1 MDTTAINNLRIIK
14 ELPTDLESFNL
25 IIQGNKLSVSSDDNY
40 KNISSFQE
48 LEYPIYFS
56 FYQLLNSVRL
66 SNLYQIED
74 YKTND
79 ILKLMDSAIDNLCD
93 ILEENKEDPHYQTI
107 TELIDDIDSKFI
119 ILKDRNDT
127 CSFWKLWETLNDYLD
142 VFSEAFKE
150 CEKYLYLTKPKKF
163 NEVIEEINS
172 ETGET
177 NPNLI
182 FEDDKT
188 DVDIDDNKTKN
199 D

>member
-1 MDTTAINNLRIIK
+1 
-14 ELPTDLESFNL
+14 
-25 IIQGNKLSVSSDDNY
+25 
-40 KNISSFQE
+40 
-48 LEYPIYFS
+48 
-56 FYQLLNSVRL
+56 LLNSVRL

-93 ILEENKEDPHYQTI
+93 ILEENKEDPYYQTI

-163 NEVIEEINS
+163 NEVIEEVNS

-182 FEDDKT
+182 FEDDET